1 MPLIDTQP
9 GALAKTYARSLIEL
23 AMAQGGRDKVEA
35 VLGEL
40 QDVIELATSN
50 PKFNEFLA
58 SRVVASSD
66 RAASLRTIFEGAVDP
81 LTLNFLL
88 VLNRKGRLGYII
100 PIVAALDGA
109 VQAAFGRVEVD
120 VFTAS
125 PLDGAGLASVRER
138 LSGSLKRDVVV
149 HPYVDGSMIG
159 GVKFRIGDQ
168 LVDASV
174 ATRLRKL
181 RDRLGTEGA
190 SALRERLDR
199 MFE

>member
-23 AMAQGGRDKVEA
+23 AMEQGGRDKVEA
-35 VLGEL
+35 VLGQL
-40 QDVIELATSN
+40 QDVIELAASN
-50 PKFNEFLA
+50 SKFNEFLA
-58 SRVVASSD
+58 SRVVASRD
-66 RAASLRTIFEGAVDP
+66 RAESLRAMFEGAVDK

-88 VLNRKGRLGYII
+88 VLNRKGRLSYII

-125 PLDGAGLASVRER
+125 PLDSAGLASVRER
-138 LSGSLKRDVVV
+138 LAASLKRDVVV

-181 RDRLGTEGA
+181 RDRFGNEGA

>member
-9 GALAKTYARSLIEL
+9 GALAKTYARSLIDL
-23 AMAQGGRDKVEA
+23 AMAQGGRGKVEA

-58 SRVVASSD
+58 SRVVATSD
-66 RAASLRTIFEGAVDP
+66 RAASLRTMFEGAVDP

-100 PIVAALDGA
+100 PIVGALDGA

-125 PLDGAGLASVRER
+125 PLDSAGLASVRER
-138 LSGSLKRDVVV
+138 LSGGLKRDVVV

-174 ATRLRKL
+174 ATRLRKF
-181 RDRLGTEGA
+181 RDRLGNEGA
-190 SALRERLDR
+190 SVLRERLDR

>member
-23 AMAQGGRDKVEA
+23 AMEQGGRDKVEG
-35 VLGEL
+35 VLAQL
-40 QDVIELATSN
+40 QDVIELAASN

-58 SRVVASSD
+58 SRVVASRD
-66 RAASLRTIFEGAVDP
+66 RAESLRTMFEGAVDT

-100 PIVAALDGA
+100 PIVGALDGA
-109 VQAAFGRVEVD
+109 VQAAVGRVEVD

-125 PLDGAGLASVRER
+125 PLDSAGLASVRER
-138 LSGSLKRDVVV
+138 LAASLKRDVVV

-181 RDRLGTEGA
+181 RDRFGTEGA

>member
-9 GALAKTYARSLIEL
+9 GALAKTYARSLIDL

-35 VLGEL
+35 VLGQL
-40 QDVIELATSN
+40 QDVLELAVSN
-50 PKFNEFLA
+50 PRFNEFLA
-58 SRVVASSD
+58 SRVVASRD
-66 RAASLRTIFEGAVDP
+66 RAQSLRAMFENAVDT

-100 PIVAALDGA
+100 PIVAALDQA

-125 PLDGAGLASVRER
+125 PLDSAGLSSVRER
-138 LSGSLKRDVVV
+138 LQGSLKREVVV

-181 RDRLGTEGA
+181 RDRLGNEGA
-190 SALRERLDR
+190 ANLRERLDR

>member
-9 GALAKTYARSLIEL
+9 GALAKIYARSLIEL
-23 AMAQGGRDKVEA
+23 AMEQGGRDKVEA

-40 QDVIELATSN
+40 QDVIELAASN

-58 SRVVASSD
+58 SRVVTSRD
-66 RAASLRTIFEGAVDP
+66 RAESLRTMFEGAVDK

-125 PLDGAGLASVRER
+125 PLDSAGLASVRER
-138 LSGSLKRDVVV
+138 LAGSLKRDVVV

>member
-9 GALAKTYARSLIEL
+9 GALARTYARSLIDL
-23 AMAQGGRDKVEA
+23 AMAQGGRDKVEQ
-35 VLGEL
+35 VLGQL
-40 QDVIELATSN
+40 QDVLELAASS
-50 PKFNEFLA
+50 PKFSEFLA
-58 SRVVASSD
+58 SRVVASGD
-66 RAASLRTIFEGAVDP
+66 RARSLRAMFEGALDP

-100 PIVAALDGA
+100 PIVAAVDQA

-125 PLDGAGLASVRER
+125 PLDAAGLASVRER
-138 LSGSLKRDVVV
+138 LQGTLKRDVVV
-149 HPYVDGSMIG
+149 HPYVDGAMIG

-168 LVDASV
+168 LVDASI
-174 ATRLRKL
+174 ATRLRKF

>member
-9 GALAKTYARSLIEL
+9 GALAKIYARSLIEL
-23 AMAQGGRDKVEA
+23 AMEQGGRDKVEA

-40 QDVIELATSN
+40 QDVIELAASN

-58 SRVVASSD
+58 SRVVTSRD
-66 RAASLRTIFEGAVDP
+66 RAESLRTMFEGAVDK

-125 PLDGAGLASVRER
+125 PLDSAGLASVRER
-138 LSGSLKRDVVV
+138 LAGSLKRDVVV
-149 HPYVDGSMIG
+149 HPD
-159 GVKFRIGDQ
+159 RT
-168 LVDASV
+168 SV
-174 ATRLRKL
+174 V
-181 RDRLGTEGA
+181 
-190 SALRERLDR
+190 
-199 MFE
+199 

>member
-23 AMAQGGRDKVEA
+23 AMEQGGRDKVEA
-35 VLGEL
+35 VLGQL
-40 QDVIELATSN
+40 QDVVELAASN

-58 SRVVASSD
+58 SRVVASGD
-66 RAASLRTIFEGAVDP
+66 RAASLRTMFEGAVDT

-125 PLDGAGLASVRER
+125 PLDATALDSVRQQ
-138 LSGSLKRDVVV
+138 LQGSLKRDVVV

-181 RDRLGTEGA
+181 RDRLGAEGA

>member
-9 GALAKTYARSLIEL
+9 GALAKTYARSLIDL

-35 VLGEL
+35 VLGQL
-40 QDVIELATSN
+40 QDVLELAASN
-50 PKFNEFLA
+50 PRFNEFLA
-58 SRVVASSD
+58 SRVVASRD
-66 RAASLRTIFEGAVDP
+66 RAQSLRAMFENAVDT

-100 PIVAALDGA
+100 PIVAALDQA

-125 PLDGAGLASVRER
+125 PLDSAGLSSVRER
-138 LSGSLKRDVVV
+138 LQGSLKREVVV

-181 RDRLGTEGA
+181 RDRLGNEGA
-190 SALRERLDR
+190 ANLRERLDR

>member
-1 MPLIDTQP
+1 MPLIDTHP
-9 GALAKTYARSLIEL
+9 GALAKTYARSLLEL
-23 AMAQGGRDKVEA
+23 AQARGGRELIEK

-40 QDVIELATSN
+40 EDILEMARADARFS
-50 PKFNEFLA
+50 EFLA
-58 SRVVASSD
+58 SRVVTSSD
-66 RAASLRTIFEGAVDP
+66 RAASLRTMFESVVDP

-100 PIVAALDGA
+100 PIVAALDQA

-120 VFTAS
+120 VFTAT
-125 PLDGAGLASVRER
+125 PLDSQGLTSVRER
-138 LSGSLKRDVVV
+138 LQTTLKRDVVV

-168 LVDASV
+168 LVDASIQ
-174 ATRLRKL
+174 TRLRKL
-181 RDRLGTEGA
+181 RDRLSNEGA
-190 SALRERLDR
+190 GSIRERLDQ

>member
-9 GALAKTYARSLIEL
+9 GALAKTYARSLIDL

-35 VLGEL
+35 VLGQL
-40 QDVIELATSN
+40 QDVVELAASN

-66 RAASLRTIFEGAVDP
+66 RAASLRAIFEGSIDP

-88 VLNRKGRLGYII
+88 VLNRKGRLSYII

-125 PLDGAGLASVRER
+125 PLDAQGLGSVREQ
-138 LSGSLKRDVVV
+138 LQGSLKREVVV